1 MDGASAGSDGRPQQ
15 PAAAALASKNET
27 SAAATPKPE
36 PKAAA
41 ADMTIEYD
49 DFGLPIRKYVA
60 PTGGKTAAADSTAA
74 VATSTAAGSVAGGQ
88 IKKPAAAADKKKE
101 TTGTAEGT
109 ATSGT
114 PGNTKTKAKSDKDQ
128 KPKHSVSPSS
138 SNTADVVAAAASNT
152 TPNTQLG
159 DQKQQPAN
167 ASSGE
172 PSPLRDQAV
181 AEAEKTEPV
190 ATEQKQDGS
199 NSKRA
204 SAIGMSEFSHQQ
216 LTTKQPEQ
224 KAEEEDEWQT
234 MPAYAPYDMYDDDN
248 KLIAKEYVEADDDET
263 YGYAGLGGAGKG
275 YTKVLLDDD
284 AESATSMDEHTQ
296 YLFKDGGGGTST
308 GVTDDDDAQRDAVS
322 QLQATKELLTE
333 GQRVAYVGLTRL
345 ELSSML
351 KDAEGLVRGSSRTKK
366 QMSVAAESMKMWSQK
381 MMIRLYSHMEISAA
395 EQVMIEQL
403 SSHGVMPQ
411 DLTPVLMA
419 NARVRNPMAAS
430 ATGAAEKDA
439 RSSVSSRST
448 PSRPTSRPASIAS
461 PSPGIEHAAEPPP
474 AYVADDD
481 TELTAPVRTPS
492 QLPTTQKIDI
502 DIRWTVLCDLFL
514 VLIADSIYDSRSRQL
529 LERVARDLDITWL
542 DICRFE
548 KKVTDALEM
557 QANSETENWN
567 EDEHM
572 ENRRKL
578 ALRRRY
584 VMMGLATVGGGL
596 VIGLSAGL
604 LAPVIGMGLAAGFT
618 TIGIGGTGGFL
629 AGAGGAAIITSS
641 AAASGGIIGVRAANR
656 RTGAVKT
663 FEYRPLHNNKRV
675 NLIVTV
681 SGWMTGKVDDV
692 RLPYSTVDPVMGD
705 IYSVLWEPEML
716 TSMGD
721 TINILATEALTQGLQ
736 QVLGS
741 TILISLMAA
750 LQVPVVLTK
759 LSYLIDNP
767 WAVSLDRATM
777 AGLILADS
785 LIDRNLGTRPVT
797 LVGYSLGSRV
807 IFSCLQELA
816 KKGAYG
822 LVQNVYLF
830 GSPVVVKTDEYLRA
844 RAVVSGRFVNGY
856 NRNDWILGYLF
867 RLTNGGIRRVAGL
880 AAIEDV
886 PGLENMDVSEF
897 VVGHMDYRTAMPRLL
912 RECGWMVE
920 HDEFTEIEDP
930 DPDNYQERQRE
941 LITEIEEARRE
952 LEKEEKAAAAKGTTG
967 KGGAFGG
974 FFKRKKAPQ
983 KQEWELYEEAK
994 AGNKAAAAGT
1004 AAGGNA
1010 SGSGKTE
1017 DREGNNHGVLFDVDA
1032 IRAEI
1037 AKETVNQQQAD
1048 EELLQVREI
1057 KSTLPPIKLA
1067 LDNNNN
1073 TLSPPGKTL
1082 RETRSA
1088 EIIAQDYQPPPP
1100 TAGSGSGYE
1109 PTRRSHEPSLSLSR
1123 DRNPTFPLTGK
1134 SDAGGR
1140 SRSSSGYHTFG
1151 YGADYQGNGYGHGH
1165 HGDDDGVQMTF
1176 ETGFD
1181 DDDHHPTPSS
1191 NTAAATKVE
1200 DTPESG
1206 NGQARPGIR
1215 SSQTVPNITLA
1226 DPWADEEEE
1235 FGREKEIKMTFA

>member
-1 MDGASAGSDGRPQQ
+1 MPGVDGPSPGSDQPPAPSTATATTPATKDGPGAPT
-15 PAAAALASKNET
+15 PAAD
-27 SAAATPKPE
+27 PKPE
-36 PKAAA
+36 PNAAA
-41 ADMTIEYD
+41 AMAVELD
-49 DFGLPIRKYVA
+49 DFGLPIRQYT
-60 PTGGKTAAADSTAA
+60 PPS
-74 VATSTAAGSVAGGQ
+74 
-88 IKKPAAAADKKKE
+88 E
-101 TTGTAEGT
+101 EE
-109 ATSGT
+109 TSGT
-114 PGNTKTKAKSDKDQ
+114 AADAGAAEDSRRTTTKETRDGGKQAAAPANGTTSSRKSGDTRHNAESGSDQNVKDAIPPTSTETADASRVSAAVSPDENAVAEKTKPAPQDQGRPADATSDDAKPQPAGAREPDDKPAKIEDQ
-128 KPKHSVSPSS
+128 AVSEAKKPEP
-138 SNTADVVAAAASNT
+138 AA
-152 TPNTQLG
+152 G
-159 DQKQQPAN
+159 DQKH
-167 ASSGE
+167 
-172 PSPLRDQAV
+172 D
-181 AEAEKTEPV
+181 T
-190 ATEQKQDGS
+190 
-199 NSKRA
+199 SKRM
-204 SAIGMSEFSHQQ
+204 SAVGVSEFSHQQ
-216 LTTKQPEQ
+216 LTSNQPE
-224 KAEEEDEWQT
+224 KKEEDDDEWQT
-234 MPAYAPYDMYDDDN
+234 MPAYAPYDIYDDDN
-248 KLIAKEYVEADDDET
+248 KLVAKEYVEAEDDT

-296 YLFKDGGGGTST
+296 YLFKDAGGGTST
-308 GVTDDDDAQRDAVS
+308 GVMDDDDTQRDAVS

-333 GQRVAYVGLTRL
+333 GQRIAYVGLTRL

-351 KDAEGLVRGSSRTKK
+351 KDAESLVQTSSKSKK
-366 QMSVAAESMKMWSQK
+366 KTAVAAESMKMWSQK
-381 MMIRLYSHMEISAA
+381 MMIRLYSHMDISSA

-419 NARVRNPMAAS
+419 NARVRNPMA
-430 ATGAAEKDA
+430 EKDA
-439 RSSVSSRST
+439 RSSVSS
-448 PSRPTSRPASIAS
+448 PSPSRPASIAS
-461 PSPGIEHAAEPPP
+461 PAAEQAAEPPP
-474 AYVADDD
+474 PYAADDES
-481 TELTAPVRTPS
+481 ELTAPVRTPS

-514 VLIADSIYDSRSRQL
+514 VLIADSIYDARSRLL
-529 LERVARDLDITWL
+529 LEKVAKDLDISWL

-557 QANSETENWN
+557 QANAETENWN

-578 ALRRRY
+578 ALKRRY
-584 VMMGLATVGGGL
+584 MMMGLATVGGGL

-618 TIGIGGTGGFL
+618 TIGIGGTSGFL
-629 AGAGGAAIITSS
+629 AGAGGAAVITSS
-641 AAASGGIIGVRAANR
+641 AAASGSLIGVRAANR

-692 RLPYSTVDPVMGD
+692 RLPFSTVDPVMGD

-741 TILISLMAA
+741 TILITLMAA

-816 KKGAYG
+816 KKGAFG

-830 GSPVVVKTDEYLRA
+830 GSPIVVKKDEYVRA

-886 PGLENMDVSEF
+886 PGIENMDVSEF
-897 VVGHMDYRTAMPRLL
+897 VVGHMDYRTAMPRLM

-920 HDEFTEIEDP
+920 SDEFTEIEDP

-952 LEKEEKAAAAKGTTG
+952 LEKEGKGTKG
-967 KGGAFGG
+967 GGAFG
-974 FFKRKKAPQ
+974 FLKRKKAPE
-983 KQEWELYEEAK
+983 KQEWEVYEDAK
-994 AGNKAAAAGT
+994 
-1004 AAGGNA
+1004 GGKGA
-1010 SGSGKTE
+1010 KTE
-1017 DREGNNHGVLFDVDA
+1017 DKEGNNHGVLFDVDA

-1037 AKETVNQQQAD
+1037 AKESQSQKGAGAVTDLD

-1057 KSTLPPIKLA
+1057 KSTLPPIKLDLA
-1067 LDNNNN
+1067 SSSSNAA
-1073 TLSPPGKTL
+1073 TLTPPPKTTPRQTL

-1088 EIIAQDYQPPPP
+1088 AELNPSPNGTASPP
-1100 TAGSGSGYE
+1100 YE
-1109 PTRRSHEPSLSLSR
+1109 RHSSHEATASR
-1123 DRNPTFPLTGK
+1123 ERERTLTIPASK
-1134 SDAGGR
+1134 AE
-1140 SRSSSGYHTFG
+1140 RSSSSSSSPYHAYGG
-1151 YGADYQGNGYGHGH
+1151 YGYPGH
-1165 HGDDDGVQMTF
+1165 HEDGDDVDDGVQMTF
-1176 ETGFD
+1176 DTSFD
-1181 DDDHHPTPSS
+1181 DDALKPSS
-1191 NTAAATKVE
+1191 HSHAADTGLGGASSIAGLAAT
-1200 DTPESG
+1200 PEM
-1206 NGQARPGIR
+1206 R
-1215 SSQTVPNITLA
+1215 SAQTVPNITLA
-1226 DPWADEEEE
+1226 DPWADEDED
-1235 FGREKEIKMTFA
+1235 FGREKEIKMIFACRCIVWALHPGS